1 MKRIIYLLF
10 LAATVFQFGCASMIN
25 GTSQNISVSAT
36 ERDAKLYMNGEYIAT
51 GNGIATLK
59 KKEDYILT
67 AKKDG
72 CTDTSVPVSKS
83 FDPTTLLGI
92 LIDFGIIS
100 MLVIDG
106 AVTGAWNKFDRT
118 NYTLEMRCGNN

>member
-1 MKRIIYLLF
+1 MKKFIAALLS
-10 LAATVFQFGCASMIN
+10 LTITLSGCASMIN
-25 GTSQNISVSAT
+25 GTTQNISVSST
-36 ERDAKLYMNGEYIAT
+36 QRDAKLYMNGEYIAT
-51 GNGIATLK
+51 GNGVATLK
-59 KKEDYILT
+59 KKDDYILT

-72 CTDTSVPVSKS
+72 CNDTSVPVSKS

-118 NYTLEMRCGNN
+118 NYSLDMQCA

>member
-1 MKRIIYLLF
+1 MKKIIAALLS
-10 LAATVFQFGCASMIN
+10 LTITLSGCASMIN
-25 GTSQNISVSAT
+25 GTTQNISVSST
-36 ERDAKLYMNGEYIAT
+36 QRDAKLYMNGEYIAT
-51 GNGIATLK
+51 GNGVATLR

-67 AKKDG
+67 AKKEG
-72 CTDTSVPVSKS
+72 CNDTSVPVSKS

-92 LIDFGIIS
+92 LIDFGVIS

-118 NYTLEMRCGNN
+118 NYSLDMQCA

>member
-1 MKRIIYLLF
+1 MKKTIAAM
-10 LAATVFQFGCASMIN
+10 LAVAIALSGCASMIN

-59 KKEDYILT
+59 KKEDYILM

-92 LIDFGIIS
+92 LIDFGIIT

-106 AVTGAWNKFDRT
+106 GVTGAWNKFDRT
-118 NYTLEMRCGNN
+118 NYTLEMRCGSN

>member
-1 MKRIIYLLF
+1 MNKITAAILIIAISLS
-10 LAATVFQFGCASMIN
+10 GCASMIN
-25 GTSQNISVSAT
+25 GTTQNISVSAT
-36 ERDAKLYMNGEYIAT
+36 ERDAKLYANGEYIAT
-51 GNGIATLK
+51 GNGIATLR

-106 AVTGAWNKFDRT
+106 GVTGAWNRFDRT